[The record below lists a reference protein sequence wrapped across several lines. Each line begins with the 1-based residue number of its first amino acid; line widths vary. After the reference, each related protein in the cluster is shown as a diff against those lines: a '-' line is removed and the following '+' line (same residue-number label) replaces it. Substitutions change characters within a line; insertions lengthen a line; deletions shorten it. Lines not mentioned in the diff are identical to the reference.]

1 MRRLFREEILA
12 KFTYKSL
19 KKILLIPSFYTFFEN
34 DLFKMFIGV
43 IELTNLKIKVIW
55 LASLQLPFHY

>member
-43 IELTNLKIKVIW
+43 IELTNLKIKVI
-55 LASLQLPFHY
+55 